1 MHVHVP
7 TPGDHYSP
15 ATGSA
20 TMTVIHELARRHAA
34 RGGRTQVIVGRG
46 TRHDYPVGDGVEVGF
61 PPLPTRS
68 RKGTDV
74 ALGRIG
80 LSRPFA
86 SGLYRPALAAVDPD
100 FDGVVFLH
108 NSPPAVALFGEQRR
122 RAQTCLYVHNE
133 LFRTYGRREMRKT
146 LAGADRVICVSAF
159 MADRLTERL
168 GQANANVRV
177 VHNGVDTE
185 RFRPGESGSPPPDE
199 PVVLFVGRV
208 VPYKGVDVL
217 LRAAVKIAGHGR
229 RFRVRV
235 VGSSDFSAAS
245 ALSPY
250 EVELR
255 RIARP
260 LGDRVEFQPFV
271 DRDRVVDEYRAASIF
286 CIPSTWDEPCSLT
299 LPEALAS
306 GLASIASCRG
316 GIPEVGGDAVL
327 YFRPPD
333 VDELAERLCHLIDD
347 ASARAEWGR
356 RARRRAQAL
365 SWETQYGRLL
375 AALDD
380 A

>member
-1 MHVHVP
+1 MRHVHLP

-20 TMTVIHELARRHAA
+20 TVTVIHELARRHAA
-34 RGGRTQVIVGRG
+34 RGEPTQVIVGRG
-46 TRHDYPVGDGVEVGF
+46 TRHDYPVGEGVEVSF

-68 RKGTDV
+68 RKGIDV
-74 ALGRIG
+74 ALGRLG

-86 SGLYRPALAAVDPD
+86 SRLYRPALDAVDPD
-100 FDGVVFLH
+100 FEGVAFLH
-108 NSPPAVALFGEQRR
+108 NSPPAVELFARRRR
-122 RAQTCLYVHNE
+122 RAQVCLYVHNE
-133 LFRTYGRREMRKT
+133 LFRTYGRREMRRT

-168 GQANANVRV
+168 GRPGPNVRV

-185 RFRPGESGSPPPDE
+185 RFRPAEGGPPPRD

-208 VPYKGVDVL
+208 VPYKGVDLL
-217 LRAAVKIAGHGR
+217 LRAAVKIAAPGR

-271 DRDRVVDEYRAASIF
+271 DRDGIADEYRAASIF

-306 GLASIASCRG
+306 GLPSIASCRG
-316 GIPEVGGDAVL
+316 GIPEVGGDGVL

-333 VDELAERLCHLIDD
+333 VDELAERLCHLIED
-347 ASARAEWGR
+347 APARAEWAR
-356 RARRRAQAL
+356 RARRRAHAL